1 MHLEDDVG
9 IKVGLEVSNIS
20 NEVKTASGT
29 VAYQVGTR
37 NANTTLRLRDGETQ
51 VLAGLISDEDRR
63 SAQKV
68 PGVAQLPV
76 LGRLFS
82 SNNDTVNKTEIVL
95 LITPRVIRNIER
107 PGVRLEEFNS
117 GTEMDVGRGAGG
129 AAPAGERP
137 ARAPCHARNPQPRN
151 RRPRKRRVRRQRA
164 SSEARCARA
173 AAAMK
178 ARGFTLV
185 ELLIVVAIVA
195 LLASIAAPLA
205 ELSYQRGKE
214 QELRTAL
221 REIREAIDTY
231 KRAADDGMI
240 EKSADSSGYPPSLK
254 TLVEGVPD
262 KSTPEEHALLPAPHP
277 ARPDQRRGLGRAWLC
292 QPGERPAA
300 GQGCLRRLLEERRDR
315 SQQGPVQGV
324 VT

>member
-1 MHLEDDVG
+1 M
-9 IKVGLEVSNIS
+9 
-20 NEVKTASGT
+20 
-29 VAYQVGTR
+29 
-37 NANTTLRLRDGETQ
+37 
-51 VLAGLISDEDRR
+51 LAGLISDEDRR

-68 PGVAQLPV
+68 PGLAQLPV

-82 SNNDTVNKTEIVL
+82 SDNDTVNKTEVVL
-95 LITPRVIRNIER
+95 LITPRVLRNIER

-117 GTEMDVGRGAGG
+117 GTEMDVGRGGG
-129 AAPAGERP
+129 GPLP
-137 ARAPCHARNPQPRN
+137 PVSIQQSPCHARNRQPRN
-151 RRPRKRRVRRQRA
+151 RRPRKAPRPPA
-164 SSEARCARA
+164 AGPKPDAREPQP
-173 AAAMK
+173 AMK

-185 ELLIVVAIVA
+185 ELLIVVAIMA

-231 KRAADDGMI
+231 KRAADDGKI

-262 KSTPEEHALLPAPHP
+262 KSAPGKARSTSCAASRATRSAARTGACVPMP
-277 ARPDQRRGLGRAWLC
+277 ARRTTRSRARMFTTFTRRAK
-292 QPGERPAA
+292 
-300 GQGCLRRLLEERRDR
+300 R
-315 SQQGPVQGV
+315 SVSTRSRTRSGDMSKNWASRWSS
-324 VT
+324 